1 MRLGYTIR
9 DEIPGGGNRMTMD
22 SFELT
27 KIAGGV
33 LLALLLIFAPRALI
47 VELSHHGPVTG
58 GYELPKPEETA
69 GDAGAGAAAEPKG
82 FDAADVVAMV
92 ADASPENGQAS
103 FKACAACHSA
113 EKGAA
118 SKAGPN
124 LWDVLG
130 RDFASVDDFGGYSDG
145 LKGKEGAWSYEDLAG
160 FLHSPR
166 TWLPGTRMVFN
177 GISDEATL
185 ADVIAYIRTLSDSPP
200 PLPEAAAPTEEP
212 AAAEEAPAA
221 AEEEEPPAAPQP

>member
-1 MRLGYTIR
+1 
-9 DEIPGGGNRMTMD
+9 MTMD

-47 VELSHHGPVTG
+47 TELSHHGEVEG
-58 GYELPKPEETA
+58 GYALPQPEGA
-69 GDAGAGAAAEPKG
+69 AADADAGAADEPKG
-82 FDAADVVAMV
+82 FDAAAVVAMV
-92 ADASPENGQAS
+92 ADASPDNGKAS

-124 LWDVLG
+124 LWGVLG
-130 RDFASVDDFGGYSDG
+130 RDFGSVGDFGGYSDG
-145 LKGKEGAWSYEDLAG
+145 MKSKEGAWSYEDLAG
-160 FLHSPR
+160 FIHSPR

-185 ADVIAYIRTLSDSPP
+185 ADVIAYVRTLSDSPQ
-200 PLPEAAAPTEEP
+200 PLPEAAPKEAP

-221 AEEEEPPAAPQP
+221 PQP

>member
-1 MRLGYTIR
+1 M
-9 DEIPGGGNRMTMD
+9 MD

-33 LLALLLIFAPRALI
+33 LLAMLLIFVPKVLI
-47 VELSHHGPVTG
+47 QELSYHGPVTG
-58 GYELPKPEETA
+58 GFELPKPE
-69 GDAGAGAAAEPKG
+69 GGAAPADGAAAPAQKAFEPSEVIALLK
-82 FDAADVVAMV
+82 
-92 ADASPENGQAS
+92 DASPDNGKAA

-130 RDFASVDDFGGYSDG
+130 RKHGAVADFGGYSDAM
-145 LKGKEGAWSYEDLAG
+145 KAKDSPWTYEELAG

-166 TWLPGTRMVFN
+166 TWIPGTRMVFN
-177 GISDEATL
+177 GISDNHTL
-185 ADVIAYIRTLSDSPP
+185 ADVIVYIRTLSDNPP
-200 PLPEAAAPTEEP
+200 PLPEAAP
-212 AAAEEAPAA
+212 AAEAPAA
-221 AEEEEPPAAPQP
+221 SPEAPATP